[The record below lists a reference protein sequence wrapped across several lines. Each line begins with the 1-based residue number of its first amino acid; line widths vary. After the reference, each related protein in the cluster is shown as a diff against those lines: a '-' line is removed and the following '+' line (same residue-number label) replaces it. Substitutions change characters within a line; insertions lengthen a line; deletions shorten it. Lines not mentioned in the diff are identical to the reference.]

1 MSVESQ
7 RRLLAV
13 ALLALVLL
21 AVGLAMARGWRA
33 RIARQSTIRA
43 PHVPPADLGE
53 PTATVAGTY
62 VSTTSSGNWL
72 DRVAAHGLGI
82 RAAAVLEVHPTG
94 LVLSRDGADPVWI
107 PAADVAGVGESAG
120 MAGKT
125 PVRAEL
131 LVVRWRC
138 GDVELDTGL
147 RPAARADRAG
157 ITALAART
165 AATLGLTAH
174 PDPSPGLTAHPD
186 PSPGLTAHH
195 DREVA

>member
-1 MSVESQ
+1 MSGELW

-21 AVGLAMARGWRA
+21 GVALAAARGWRA
-33 RIARQSTIRA
+33 RIARQAGIPA
-43 PHVPPADLGE
+43 PGSPPAGLGE

-62 VSTTSSGNWL
+62 ISTTLAGNWL
-72 DRVAAHGLGI
+72 DRVAAHGLGV

-125 PVRAEL
+125 PARAEL

-165 AATLGLTAH
+165 AAALGLPAH

-186 PSPGLTAHH
+186 
-195 DREVA
+195 REVA